1 MSNLNYTRFK
11 NVMKEYY
18 NLNVDDLPVYKLG
31 ILKYFY
37 KQLKLS
43 STMGSKTFNDYI
55 EEVIKNVNS

>member
-31 ILKYFY
+31 ILKYYYKLQSLSTKDIKNFY
-37 KQLKLS
+37 S
-43 STMGSKTFNDYI
+43 YI
-55 EEVIKNVNS
+55 EELVKNVNS

>member
-31 ILKYFY
+31 ILKYYYKLQSLSTKDIKSFY
-37 KQLKLS
+37 S
-43 STMGSKTFNDYI
+43 YI
-55 EEVIKNVNS
+55 EELVKND

>member
-31 ILKYFY
+31 ILKYYYKLQSLSTKDIKNFY
-37 KQLKLS
+37 S
-43 STMGSKTFNDYI
+43 YI
-55 EEVIKNVNS
+55 KELVKNVNS